1 MLVDVGHF
9 WGVDK
14 IGEISL
20 PFDKKIDLS
29 FSGAF
34 FLDLSTDQLTEKINV
49 KKHKDR
55 KYLGVGY

>member
-1 MLVDVGHF
+1 M
-9 WGVDK
+9 DK

-55 KYLGVGY
+55 KYFGVGY